1 MPLLSMA
8 LPTTVRLAF
17 SEALCPPT
25 KDLARIAQ
33 VQHEFNAR
41 KAEET
46 HCNVTALDATSLLF
60 LHWTDDRLWNI

>member
-1 MPLLSMA
+1 MA

-33 VQHEFNAR
+33 VRNEFNAR

-46 HCNVTALDATSLLF
+46 HCNVTALGNASLLF
-60 LHWTDDRLWNI
+60 LTRTDDRPWNI